1 MKHVRGIRLKLVRG
15 AVTECRA
22 ACGGFTLAEVLAAM
36 LFMAIV
42 IPAAVEGIR
51 LAHEAGQ
58 VALRKTVAAQVA
70 ERVLNEL
77 VVTRQWQ
84 QGPQQGVVVD
94 GPFRYEWRSDLEN
107 WVDASM
113 YLLTVQVTY
122 TVQGRA
128 RVVELATLVTP
139 NE

>member
-1 MKHVRGIRLKLVRG
+1 MMRARGMRLKPVPDAVIERRG
-15 AVTECRA
+15 R
-22 ACGGFTLAEVLAAM
+22 CGGFTLAEVLAAM

-58 VALRKTVAAQVA
+58 MALRKTVAAQVA

-84 QGPQQGVVVD
+84 QGPQEGVVLD
-94 GPFRYEWRSDLEN
+94 GPFRYEWRSDQEN
-107 WVDASM
+107 WFDASM